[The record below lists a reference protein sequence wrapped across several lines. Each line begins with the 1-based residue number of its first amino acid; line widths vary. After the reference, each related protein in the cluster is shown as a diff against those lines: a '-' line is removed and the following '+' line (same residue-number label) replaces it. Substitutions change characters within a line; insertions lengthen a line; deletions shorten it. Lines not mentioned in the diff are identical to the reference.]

1 MSITLI
7 KDIERILTVNPTYT
21 YTDLLNFMNGSGL
34 VTTTEITVVTSGRG
48 TKLPVGPFE
57 GLRPGATY
65 GGNFYGS
72 KTTTLSTT
80 VTDAAL
86 IIEAPAGA
94 LATWPS
100 NGYFWASPEGFYY
113 ESINPSTTSSSGND
127 EFVIPSG
134 AGGRGWSGSASAHTA
149 GVTLYE
155 ILPYFV
161 RDISR
166 DVEAGI
172 FNVDYSA
179 GEWVNV
185 NYAFSTQTKK
195 YSDLRCIGAGLT
207 AAYQIRQE
215 SDV

>member
-1 MSITLI
+1 MAITLI
-7 KDIERILTVNPTYT
+7 RNIERLLTINPSYT
-21 YTDLLNFMNGSGL
+21 YTDLLNFMNTLGVS
-34 VTTTEITVVTSGRG
+34 TTTEVTVITAGRG
-48 TKLPVGPFE
+48 ALNGAGPFE
-57 GLRPGATY
+57 GIYSGASY

-80 VTDAAL
+80 VTDAIL

-100 NGYFWASPEGFYY
+100 KGYVWVSPEGFYY
-113 ESINPSTTSSSGND
+113 ESINPSTSSASGND
-127 EFVIPSG
+127 EFVVP
-134 AGGRGWSGSASAHTA
+134 AGSRGWSGSGASAHTA

-161 RDISR
+161 KDITR
-166 DVEAGI
+166 NVETYS

-185 NYAFSTQTKK
+185 NYVYDGQTKT
-195 YSDLRCIGAGLT
+195 YSDLRNLGSGLFH
-207 AAYQIRQE
+207 AYQVRQE